1 MAAIRAGRRPKMK
14 RWFALPLAFLTIYC
28 SGQVGGDEFV
38 KVYFPD
44 GFSATAELAR
54 SDEERA
60 RGLMFREKMAEDQA
74 MLFLFEEENA
84 HSFWMKNM
92 RFAIDILWLDSQ
104 KRIVHLEKRVPPCPQ
119 DPCPSYSPSA
129 AASFVL
135 ELQAGF
141 AEKHG
146 LRLYDRL
153 EFVLPRELS
162 EPQNP

>member
-1 MAAIRAGRRPKMK
+1 MK
-14 RWFALPLAFLTIYC
+14 RWFILPLVLLAVYC
-28 SGQVGGDEFV
+28 SGREDAEKFI
-38 KVYFPD
+38 KVYFGD
-44 GFSATAELAR
+44 GFSVTAELAV

-60 RGLMFREKMAEDQA
+60 RGLMFREKMAEGQA

-92 RFAIDILWLDSQ
+92 RFAIDILWLDGQ

-119 DPCPSYSPSA
+119 DPCPSYGPAA

-146 LRLYDRL
+146 LRLYDRV
-153 EFVLPRELS
+153 EFVLPRELNG
-162 EPQNP
+162 PQNL

>member
-1 MAAIRAGRRPKMK
+1 MK
-14 RWFALPLAFLTIYC
+14 RWLVLPLAFLTTYC
-28 SGQVGGDEFV
+28 SGQAGGDKFA

-44 GFSATAELAR
+44 GFSVTAELAR

-74 MLFLFEEENA
+74 MLFLFETEEA

-92 RFAIDILWLDSQ
+92 RFAIDILWLDAQ
-104 KRIVHLEKRVPPCPQ
+104 KRIVHLEKTVPPCPR
-119 DPCPSYSPSA
+119 DPCPSYAPSA

-146 LRLYDRL
+146 LRLNDRV
-153 EFVLPRELS
+153 EFVLPRGLS

>member
-1 MAAIRAGRRPKMK
+1 MK
-14 RWFALPLAFLTIYC
+14 KRIILVLVFLTLYC
-28 SGQVGGDEFV
+28 SGQAGKNKFI

-44 GFSATAELAR
+44 SFSATAELAV

-60 RGLMFREKMAEDQA
+60 QGLMFREKINEDQA
-74 MLFLFEEENA
+74 MLFLFEKEDI

-92 RFAIDILWLDSQ
+92 RFAIDILWLDGR
-104 KRIVHLEKRVPPCPQ
+104 KRIVHIENQVPPCPK
-119 DPCPSYSPSA
+119 DPCSSYIPAA

-141 AEKHG
+141 VEKHG
-146 LRLYDRL
+146 LRLYDRI

-162 EPQNP
+162 EPRNP